1 MRAEAGMAELRA
13 TNVKLIAADVTV
25 LAYCRITYEVWAEGT
40 CLERKMPTSCVHQNH
55 ALTVFSA

>member
-25 LAYCRITYEVWAEGT
+25 LDYWQDHV
-40 CLERKMPTSCVHQNH
+40 
-55 ALTVFSA
+55 